1 MYWLKLEKDTF
12 VWVNNDSVL
21 LYNAESGQ
29 HFLCGIDSPETES
42 IVHTL
47 ADPYK
52 LGCLKID
59 ESQLGKNGNIIEW
72 IIKLKLGQI
81 IQSDIPPVS
90 YPPVL
95 NLQCDSFRMVDDNI
109 RDDLYQN
116 TYLKEIVIYLTG
128 SLSANAIAKQVIYPL
143 EGDSFMPLS
152 SIITFLDDCLKIG
165 INSLSVCITPGHHP
179 NEAQFL
185 EAIRRY
191 PISKRLFVKA
201 SSLKSNDLSKYKLFD
216 EITVIFHH
224 DNDLLDIFND
234 TPAGIKKRILIEND
248 SDYTLYNKLIEKDP
262 TVSAVPLYT
271 GHNEQFFYDNVLL
284 SHSEILRQSLNKRI
298 IYAHQRANI
307 NRFGILSI
315 VPNGNVY
322 SNLAE
327 APIGTI
333 KDSIQSIVAAEMK
346 SNKGWLNVRNEYPCS
361 NCLCR
366 YLCPSPTSYEK
377 MMNHVACCEGTE
389 ITVKECLI

>member
-21 LYNAESGQ
+21 LYNAESGR
-29 HFLCGIDSPETES
+29 HFLCAIDSPEAES

-95 NLQCDSFRMVDDNI
+95 NLQCDSFRMVEDNI

-116 TYLKEIVIYLTG
+116 TYLKEIVLYLTG

-152 SIITFLDDCLKIG
+152 SILTFLDDCLKIG

-185 EAIRRY
+185 EAIHGY

-216 EITVIFHH
+216 EVTVIFYQ
-224 DNDLLDIFND
+224 DNDLLHVFND

-248 SDYTLYNKLIEKDP
+248 SDYALYNKLIEKDP

-307 NRFGILSI
+307 NRFGILSV

-346 SNKGWLNVRNEYPCS
+346 SNKGWLNVRDEYPCS

-389 ITVKECLI
+389 ITIK

>member
-12 VWVNNDSVL
+12 VWVNNDSFL

-29 HFLCGIDSPETES
+29 HFLCDIDSPETES

-116 TYLKEIVIYLTG
+116 TYLKEIVLYLTG

-152 SIITFLDDCLKIG
+152 SMITFLDDCLKIG

-185 EAIRRY
+185 EAIRGY

-216 EITVIFHH
+216 EITVIFYH
-224 DNDLLDIFND
+224 DNDLLHIFND
-234 TPAGIKKRILIEND
+234 TPAGIKKESLLKTIAIILYI
-248 SDYTLYNKLIEKDP
+248 T
-262 TVSAVPLYT
+262 
-271 GHNEQFFYDNVLL
+271 
-284 SHSEILRQSLNKRI
+284 SL
-298 IYAHQRANI
+298 
-307 NRFGILSI
+307 
-315 VPNGNVY
+315 
-322 SNLAE
+322 
-327 APIGTI
+327 
-333 KDSIQSIVAAEMK
+333 
-346 SNKGWLNVRNEYPCS
+346 
-361 NCLCR
+361 
-366 YLCPSPTSYEK
+366 
-377 MMNHVACCEGTE
+377 
-389 ITVKECLI
+389 

>member
-21 LYNAESGQ
+21 LYNAESGR
-29 HFLCGIDSPETES
+29 HFLCAIDSPETES

-81 IQSDIPPVS
+81 IQTDIPPVS

-116 TYLKEIVIYLTG
+116 TYLKEIVLYLTG

-143 EGDSFMPLS
+143 EGDSFMPLY
-152 SIITFLDDCLKIG
+152 SILTFLDDCLKIG

-185 EAIRRY
+185 EAIHGY
-191 PISKRLFVKA
+191 PILKRLFVKA
-201 SSLKSNDLSKYKLFD
+201 SSLKSNDLSKYKFFD
-216 EITVIFHH
+216 EVTVIFYH
-224 DNDLLDIFND
+224 DNDLLHVFND
-234 TPAGIKKRILIEND
+234 TPAGIKKESLLKTIAIILYIT
-248 SDYTLYNKLIEKDP
+248 SLLKKIRQFLLSLYTLDIM
-262 TVSAVPLYT
+262 TS
-271 GHNEQFFYDNVLL
+271 FFMIMY
-284 SHSEILRQSLNKRI
+284 
-298 IYAHQRANI
+298 
-307 NRFGILSI
+307 FF
-315 VPNGNVY
+315 
-322 SNLAE
+322 
-327 APIGTI
+327 PIP
-333 KDSIQSIVAAEMK
+333 K
-346 SNKGWLNVRNEYPCS
+346 Y
-361 NCLCR
+361 
-366 YLCPSPTSYEK
+366 
-377 MMNHVACCEGTE
+377 
-389 ITVKECLI
+389 

>member
-21 LYNAESGQ
+21 LYNAESGR
-29 HFLCGIDSPETES
+29 HFLCAIDSSETES

-81 IQSDIPPVS
+81 IQTDIPPVS

-116 TYLKEIVIYLTG
+116 TYLKEIVLYLTG

-143 EGDSFMPLS
+143 EGDSFMPLY
-152 SIITFLDDCLKIG
+152 SILTFLDDCLKIG

-185 EAIRRY
+185 EAIHGY
-191 PISKRLFVKA
+191 PILKRLFVKA
-201 SSLKSNDLSKYKLFD
+201 SSLKSNDLSKYKFFD
-216 EITVIFHH
+216 E
-224 DNDLLDIFND
+224 
-234 TPAGIKKRILIEND
+234 
-248 SDYTLYNKLIEKDP
+248 
-262 TVSAVPLYT
+262 
-271 GHNEQFFYDNVLL
+271 
-284 SHSEILRQSLNKRI
+284 EIGR
-298 IYAHQRANI
+298 AH
-307 NRFGILSI
+307 
-315 VPNGNVY
+315 V
-322 SNLAE
+322 
-327 APIGTI
+327 
-333 KDSIQSIVAAEMK
+333 
-346 SNKGWLNVRNEYPCS
+346 
-361 NCLCR
+361 
-366 YLCPSPTSYEK
+366 
-377 MMNHVACCEGTE
+377 
-389 ITVKECLI
+389 